1 MNEDINKVLKFWN
14 DRPCNVRHSK
24 LEVGTVDYFNEVEER
39 KYRIEPHIPKFA
51 EFNLWKGKRVLEIG
65 CGIGTDAINFARA
78 GAEYTGLEL
87 SENSLNITKKR
98 FKVLLFKALE
108 KKLGWHMLV
117 KCKIKNN

>member
-87 SENSLNITKKR
+87 SENSLNITKIR
-98 FKVLLFKALE
+98 FRVLELKT
-108 KKLGWHMLV
+108 
-117 KCKIKNN
+117 